1 MWPVPFLYGRL
12 SRFPIPVWPPAGPA
26 APTTKARCVALL
38 KEKQE
43 KFCTEYLACGNATE
57 AALRAGYS
65 PKNARFMAS
74 ENLTKPNI
82 QKRINELRQQA
93 ASSKVLSYQ
102 EKREWIADRLRDP
115 EERSDIKAKLV
126 DLDNKMEG
134 VYINRTEL
142 TGNNGGPL
150 EFVWAGDSE

>member
-1 MWPVPFLYGRL
+1 M
-12 SRFPIPVWPPAGPA
+12 
-26 APTTKARCVALL
+26 L

-134 VYINRTEL
+134 VYTNKTEL
-142 TGNNGGPL
+142 SGGIEYVLNWGDGPNG
-150 EFVWAGDSE
+150 E

>member
-1 MWPVPFLYGRL
+1 M
-12 SRFPIPVWPPAGPA
+12 
-26 APTTKARCVALL
+26 ALL

-65 PKNARFMAS
+65 PKNARIIAA
-74 ENLTKPNI
+74 ENLSKLNI
-82 QKRINELRQQA
+82 QERIKELRQQA

-150 EFVWAGDSE
+150 EFVWAGDDE

>member
-1 MWPVPFLYGRL
+1 M
-12 SRFPIPVWPPAGPA
+12 
-26 APTTKARCVALL
+26 L